1 MLLTLGLTGMDQAT
15 EAALRTS
22 FTDANERHGLWM
34 LQNEAE
40 ADYVVVDMDSM
51 YGPMSWLRL
60 HAAGKRVIGLTT
72 APRTQAD
79 YRLGRPFDTS
89 ALQALLLRIAQEAG
103 AHVDGTHAD
112 GARLES
118 SPETR
123 APAPAPTA
131 APPAPRFDASP
142 GFPAE
147 ADVRPPATTA
157 FPTPDTMPAAA
168 SAPTSAPFPAATPS
182 PAFPPAAAPLASPS
196 RASPS
201 PASPSPASPSPA
213 FSAQA
218 ADASAPEQDDAAS
231 AARGSGFADWLR
243 PGALAGRARYQSG
256 KGPMLLIDFGLRQ
269 YFGPATLKPLAEYFV
284 GAVGLRDFE
293 QLDAAGWDAALGA
306 MAATPGGGAPQ
317 PLTRLQWFGALL
329 AGEGRL
335 LPGFAADGKFQL
347 NKWPQTEREYPRH
360 FRIATAMMKGPM
372 TIAEIVT
379 ASGVPAGDVVDFI
392 NANLTTGF
400 AEPLGAPPDAPDP
413 NAGGKGSLLGR
424 LRGR

>member
-103 AHVDGTHAD
+103 AHVDGGPVD
-112 GARLES
+112 GARIER

-123 APAPAPTA
+123 ASAPTPTA

-142 GFPAE
+142 AFPSVT
-147 ADVRPPATTA
+147 DVRPIAPAASQAAPATTA
-157 FPTPDTMPAAA
+157 FPTPESMPAAA
-168 SAPTSAPFPAATPS
+168 SAPAPAPFPAAAPS
-182 PAFPPAAAPLASPS
+182 PTFPPAASPLASPS
-196 RASPS
+196 PT
-201 PASPSPASPSPA
+201 

-218 ADASAPEQDDAAS
+218 ADASAPEQDDTAS
-231 AARGSGFADWLR
+231 VARGSGFADWLR

-256 KGPMLLIDFGLRQ
+256 KGPTLLIDFGLRQ

-317 PLTRLQWFGALL
+317 PLSRLQWFGALL

-400 AEPLGAPPDAPDP
+400 AEPVGAPPDAHDP